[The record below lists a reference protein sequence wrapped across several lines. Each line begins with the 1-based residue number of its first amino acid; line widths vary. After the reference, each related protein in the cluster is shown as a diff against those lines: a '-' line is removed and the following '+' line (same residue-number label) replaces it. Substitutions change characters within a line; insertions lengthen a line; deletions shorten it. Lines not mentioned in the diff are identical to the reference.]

1 MEREHEREATAARR
15 GRVCVVLAHG
25 FNGEPAE
32 MRELEGRLRVEG
44 FVTRNLLLPG
54 HGTTLRDFAASRWE
68 QWVGAIQTEVL
79 AALARGE
86 RVVLV
91 GHSMGASACLLV
103 AAREPE
109 VAGVAALCPPLHMRV
124 PSRHL
129 VGSLSRV
136 LPYLPAGVEDVRDR
150 RGARR
155 LYRRNVYR
163 WTSLA
168 AAQSLFEGL
177 AELRDALSSIRC
189 PTLIVCARHDHVVP
203 VHDGLETYTSVGA
216 AQRELVVLQRSFH
229 AVTKDVE
236 RQLVL
241 GRVERF
247 CQRVAEGGLIG
258 GADAVDAH
266 AQGWLRRHELTKK
279 KRLPVLPAL
288 FSRNSEKWLV
298 IPLTLLFIYGIL
310 IFAAANV

>member
-1 MEREHEREATAARR
+1 MSVLSDVEQEQGEAAR
-15 GRVCVVLAHG
+15 RVCVVLTHG

-32 MRELEGRLRVEG
+32 MRGLEDRLRAEG
-44 FVTRNLLLPG
+44 FSTRNVLLPG
-54 HGTTLRDFAASRWE
+54 HGTTLREFAASGWE
-68 QWVGAIQTEVL
+68 QWTGAIQAEAR

-109 VAGVAALCPPLHMRV
+109 VAGVVALCPPLHMDV

-129 VGSLSRV
+129 TARLRGLV
-136 LPYLPAGVEDVRDR
+136 PYFPAGVEDVRDR

-155 LYRRNVYR
+155 LYTRKVYR
-163 WTSLA
+163 WTPLA
-168 AAQSLFEGL
+168 AAHSLFEGL
-177 AELRDALSSIRC
+177 AELRDALPSIRC

-203 VHDGLETYTSVGA
+203 VRDGLETYTGVGA
-216 AQRELVVLQRSFH
+216 EQKDLVVLERSFH

-241 GRVERF
+241 ERVERF
-247 CQRVAEGGLIG
+247 CQRVSRDEPIG
-258 GADAVDAH
+258 VANAH
-266 AQGWLRRHELTKK
+266 AQGWLRRHELTKNR
-279 KRLPVLPAL
+279 RLPVLHAL
-288 FSRNSEKWLV
+288 FSRISRK
-298 IPLTLLFIYGIL
+298 
-310 IFAAANV
+310 

>member
-1 MEREHEREATAARR
+1 MLSHVEQEQGEAAVP
-15 GRVCVVLAHG
+15 GRVCVVLTHG

-32 MRELEGRLRVEG
+32 MRELEDRLRADG
-44 FVTRNLLLPG
+44 FSPRNVLLPG
-54 HGTTLRDFAASRWE
+54 HGTTLREFAASGWE
-68 QWVGAIQTEVL
+68 QWTGTIQAETR

-86 RVVLV
+86 RVVLA

-109 VAGVAALCPPLHMRV
+109 VAGVAALCPPLQMDV

-129 VGSLSRV
+129 VARLRGLV
-136 LPYLPAGVEDVRDR
+136 PYFPAGVEDVRDR

-155 LYRRNVYR
+155 LYTRKVYR
-163 WTSLA
+163 WTPLV

-177 AELRDALSSIRC
+177 AELRDALPSIRC

-203 VHDGLETYTSVGA
+203 LQDGLEAYIGVGA
-216 AQRELVVLQRSFH
+216 EQKDLVVLERSFH

-241 GRVERF
+241 DRVERF
-247 CQRVAEGGLIG
+247 CQRVARDEPIG
-258 GADAVDAH
+258 VATAEAWR
-266 AQGWLRRHELTKK
+266 WLRRHELTKN
-279 KRLPVLPAL
+279 RRVPVLHAL
-288 FSRNSEKWLV
+288 FSRMSRK
-298 IPLTLLFIYGIL
+298 
-310 IFAAANV
+310 